1 MPMPQERREIIAKM
15 IEKVRIPSDAERTQI
30 IELLMNKTSFKSV
43 ADVKGLVE
51 RIIVKYITEGI
62 DELTKE
68 YIIQHFWIVCSKLSR
83 IMLTDNGYSL
93 FFVTISNCQAL
104 LFTHNNGIKQLP
116 RINYLVIMDAYHC
129 YYHYASRLTAQSYKT
144 IYTQSTLC

>member
-15 IEKVRIPSDAERTQI
+15 IEEVRVPSETERMEI

-62 DELTKE
+62 NELTKE
-68 YIIQHFWIVCSKLSR
+68 YIIQQFWIVCLE
-83 IMLTDNGYSL
+83 Y
-93 FFVTISNCQAL
+93 
-104 LFTHNNGIKQLP
+104 
-116 RINYLVIMDAYHC
+116 
-129 YYHYASRLTAQSYKT
+129 SRLP
-144 IYTQSTLC
+144 L